1 MTRELISV
9 FVDKRNFDES
19 ISKLCSR
26 DEGEL
31 MFVEAPAATSGCFSE
46 NTLILSAS

>member
-26 DEGEL
+26 GEIE
-31 MFVEAPAATSGCFSE
+31 MVFVEAPATSCCFRE
-46 NTLILSAS
+46 NTFILSAS

>member
-31 MFVEAPAATSGCFSE
+31 MFVEAPATSGCFSE